1 MNTDKKIVIF
11 KNDRGGDLFISLK
24 LISSLKSEY
33 KDITIYLSELNFGFK
48 FLLNEFET
56 KKINYNLSI
65 RDKLNIFF
73 YLMKTNIDEI
83 YILAPKNFYFYLPL
97 IFRKIKF
104 FAITIKGDKRNRPPS
119 FLKKFLNNYIE
130 ISRNKI
136 KNKDSSRD
144 LQLNLLSKDIKI
156 DHLYKSLSVPKIQKL
171 QKEII
176 PNNFAYLQFKK
187 SFFEDFGWGIK
198 EFMKIVNL
206 LLSKY
211 ENVLFSSDIEENNYN
226 EYFYNNFSNI
236 DLVAN
241 KVNKRNDQNVYFLTK
256 IESKELF
263 LVINEANKC
272 VAPHGLITNICF
284 FLQKSSVN
292 LFNYQVSNFNYH
304 YAKISFSEWYANMKI
319 NFLFLKK
326 DINKSL
332 NKINKFL

>member
-256 IESKELF
+256 IKSKELF